1 MRDGL
6 VRRVL
11 KGVYAAADLADDT
24 DTRIAALAL
33 VVPPTAVVTD
43 ETAAWAQGVDIYP
56 PGAHLSVPP
65 VHMFQMAGHTRLRND
80 LCQSG
85 QRAMLPRDLK
95 EINGVVMTTP
105 LRTALDLG
113 RLRPRDQAIGAID
126 GLLRLGAFEHPELIE
141 EVERFRGE
149 RGVVQL
155 RELAPIADPRAE
167 SPGES
172 VLRLR
177 WHGTNGVP
185 PPVPQVPILD
195 DFGNEIFYLDL
206 GVPELRYAAEYDG
219 FEWHSSDEKK
229 ERDEE
234 RRNWLREVRKWTIDV
249 LTKDHVFGAD
259 QCAEAIIRR
268 GIITARNKLSVPSKP
283 RARRFP
289 DRPRRQL
296 GA

>member
-1 MRDGL
+1 MIWTPGRNEALLGHGCPLPLDRPFTTREAAAAGIGRSTLSRLVRDGL

-113 RLRPRDQAIGAID
+113 RLRPRD
-126 GLLRLGAFEHPELIE
+126 
-141 EVERFRGE
+141 
-149 RGVVQL
+149 
-155 RELAPIADPRAE
+155 
-167 SPGES
+167 
-172 VLRLR
+172 
-177 WHGTNGVP
+177 
-185 PPVPQVPILD
+185 
-195 DFGNEIFYLDL
+195 
-206 GVPELRYAAEYDG
+206 
-219 FEWHSSDEKK
+219 
-229 ERDEE
+229 
-234 RRNWLREVRKWTIDV
+234 
-249 LTKDHVFGAD
+249 
-259 QCAEAIIRR
+259 
-268 GIITARNKLSVPSKP
+268 
-283 RARRFP
+283 
-289 DRPRRQL
+289 
-296 GA
+296 